1 MGRVRAVLV
10 RPWMAG
16 VLVVAVAAVGFGAYW
31 FQPWKLW
38 QDQTVTE
45 ALPGAVEPSAVPS
58 LGSEAKR
65 PEATSPT
72 DSPTPSASAS
82 ARPETLASG
91 ELISHEHTTSGV
103 VKLVRLADGSHVVR
117 LENLDTSNGPDLRV
131 WLTDAPVKEG
141 RAGWHVFDDGE
152 YVSLGKLKGNKGSQN
167 YPLPEG
173 VDPARFGSVSIW
185 CDRFDVS
192 FGAAEL
198 ARV

>member
-1 MGRVRAVLV
+1 MGRVRKMLGG
-10 RPWMAG
+10 PWGIG
-16 VLVVAVAAVGFGAYW
+16 VLVVAVAGVGFGLYW

-38 QDQTVTE
+38 QDETVDE
-45 ALPGAVEPSAVPS
+45 ALPGVVETAGP
-58 LGSEAKR
+58 
-65 PEATSPT
+65 PEAA
-72 DSPTPSASAS
+72 PSASPSAS
-82 ARPETLASG
+82 PSTSPSGPRTLAGG
-91 ELISHEHTTSGV
+91 ELISHEHATSGT

-141 RAGWHVFDDGE
+141 QAGWHVFDDGE

-167 YPLPEG
+167 YAVPADI
-173 VDPARFGSVSIW
+173 DPARYSSVSIW

-198 ARV
+198 ARA